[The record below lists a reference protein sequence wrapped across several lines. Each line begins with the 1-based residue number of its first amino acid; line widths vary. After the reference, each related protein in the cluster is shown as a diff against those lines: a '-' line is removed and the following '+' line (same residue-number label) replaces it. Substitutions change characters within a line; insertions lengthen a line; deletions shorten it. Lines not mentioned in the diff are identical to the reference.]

1 MSRGSL
7 RARLIGGTA
16 LGLVVALGVG
26 GLALSAAFRRS
37 VEAAFDARLASLQLA
52 VIAALDAPPDGPVRL
67 ARNVPNPDFD
77 RVYSGWYW
85 QVVDGDVRL
94 VSRSLWDATLPA
106 LPDSG
111 GAGDAVQTL
120 DGPRGQRLRVVSRTL
135 RWPTRATPVT
145 VSVAGPEDAVA
156 DEVARFNS
164 LLVVALLA
172 LAATLLATLAV
183 QVGYGLRPLRR
194 LAAEL
199 DAIRAGR
206 QARLDGD
213 VPREI
218 APLVETMN
226 AVLEQD
232 ARRLERARALA
243 GNLAHGL
250 KTPLAVLG
258 AEAARPLPD
267 RERLAAQVQRIAAV
281 VDHHLARAAAAGTQA
296 AIAARTPVE
305 PVVRELG
312 ALLERM
318 HAARGVTVT
327 VEAAPEPVAFAGE
340 RQDLEE
346 MLGNL
351 MDNACK
357 WARARVVV
365 HVARRGAELAIAV
378 EDDGPGLPET
388 ATEAVVQRGV
398 RLDPDAPGSGLGLA
412 ITADLAQ
419 LYGGT
424 LSLEGAPLGGLRAT
438 LRLPAAM

>member
-7 RARLIGGTA
+7 RARLLGGTA

-52 VIAALDAPPDGPVRL
+52 VIAALDVPPDRPARL
-67 ARNVPNPDFD
+67 ARDVPNPDFD

-85 QVVDGDVRL
+85 QVVDGDTRL
-94 VSRSLWDATLPA
+94 VSRSLWDAA
-106 LPDSG
+106 LPD
-111 GAGDAVQTL
+111 AANDAVRTV
-120 DGPRGQRLRVVSRTL
+120 DGPRHQRLRVVSRTL
-135 RWPTRATPVT
+135 RWPARAAPVT
-145 VSVAGPEDAVA
+145 VAVAGPERAIE
-156 DEVARFNS
+156 DEVAGFNH
-164 LLVVALLA
+164 LLLA
-172 LAATLLATLAV
+172 ALAVLSATLIATLAV

-194 LAAEL
+194 LAFEL

-206 QARLDGD
+206 QARLGGE
-213 VPREI
+213 VPREL

-226 AVLEQD
+226 AVLDQD

-258 AEAARPLPD
+258 AEAARPVPD
-267 RERLAAQVQRIAAV
+267 RDRLAAEVRRLAAV

-296 AIAARTPVE
+296 AIAARTPV
-305 PVVRELG
+305 PPIVRELA

-318 HAARGVTVT
+318 HAGRGVTIALD
-327 VEAAPEPVAFAGE
+327 AAPEAATFAGE

-357 WARARVVV
+357 WAAARVVV
-365 HVARRGAELAIAV
+365 RVERAGAALAIVV
-378 EDDGPGLPET
+378 EDDGPGLPAT
-388 ATEAVVQRGV
+388 AAGAAVQRGV

-424 LSLEGAPLGGLRAT
+424 LSLERATLGGLRAT
-438 LRLPAAM
+438 LRLPAAA